1 MIGFDNILI
10 LIVMAAAMALFISN
24 KLRIDLIAMGIL
36 TTLLLLGLLRPD
48 QALFGFASTATGI
61 VAAMFVLSTGLVRTG
76 FIDWLARYLDK
87 IAGKGRIRLI
97 LVLSITII
105 PLSAFIVNTAIVAI
119 FIPVVISLAKK
130 RKIAPS
136 KVLIPMSFTSQ
147 FGGACTL
154 IGTATNILVHTIAI
168 NSGYA
173 GFRLFE
179 FAPLGLAASLVGVT
193 YLAVFSGILLPKRKG
208 ESLEE
213 DLYRLSDYLTEL
225 SVEENSPL
233 IGQKWKNLPKD
244 QAKDLQLM
252 NFVRN
257 KKNVSNPASTV
268 IRENDLLIVRG
279 DADRLFQFKDSCKLN
294 MKSDPRA
301 SKTQS
306 DSSKFKLVEA
316 LVPPRSSMEGHTL
329 AGSDFRRRFGC
340 TVLAIQRRGK
350 IMRERLKEIRLDGGD
365 TLLLRCDPKCLERV
379 MRSSD
384 LIAVNELTELHLRKD
399 KAITALSIVAFVV
412 IFAALEII
420 PILTA
425 ALAGTVAMILSKC
438 ITPEEA
444 YQAIDW
450 KIIFLLGGILPL
462 GLALQQ
468 TGTAELLAST
478 FLKPILTLG
487 PYALLAGLYLLTAIL
502 TESMSNTAAAILL
515 APVAISAA
523 GNLSVSPLPFLVAIT
538 FAASTSFSTPIGYQ
552 TNTMIYA
559 PGGYRFF
566 DFIRI
571 GLPLKLIF
579 WLISIWLI
587 PILWHF

>member
-1 MIGFDNILI
+1 MGLNNILI
-10 LIVMAAAMALFISN
+10 LIVMAAAMAFFMSN
-24 KLRIDLIAMGIL
+24 KLRIDLIAMGVL
-36 TTLLLLGLLRPD
+36 TSLLLLGLLRSD
-48 QALFGFASTATGI
+48 QALFGFANAATGI
-61 VAAMFVLSTGLVRTG
+61 VAAMFVLSAGLVRTG
-76 FIDWLARYLDK
+76 FVDWLARYLDK
-87 IAGKGRIRLI
+87 FAGKGRIRLI
-97 LVLSITII
+97 LVLSFTII

-119 FIPVVISLAKK
+119 FIPVVISLAKQ

-136 KVLIPMSFTSQ
+136 QVLIPMSFSSQ

-168 NSGYA
+168 SSGYS

-213 DLYRLSDYLTEL
+213 DVYRLSDYLTEF
-225 SVEENSPL
+225 SVEKNSSI
-233 IGQKWKNLPKD
+233 IGQKWKSLPKN
-244 QAKDLQLM
+244 QKKDLRLM
-252 NFVRN
+252 NFLRN

-279 DADRLFQFKDSCKLN
+279 SADRLFQFKDSCNLK
-294 MKSDPRA
+294 MRSDPRA
-301 SKTQS
+301 GKKKSNST
-306 DSSKFKLVEA
+306 DLKLVEA
-316 LVPPRSSMEGHTL
+316 LVPPRSYLEGRTL
-329 AGSDFRRRFGC
+329 TGSDFRRRFGC

-350 IMRERLKEIRLDGGD
+350 IMHDRLEEIRLDGGD
-365 TLLLRCDPKCLERV
+365 TLLLRCDPECLDRV

-399 KAITALSIVAFVV
+399 KAITALFIVAVV
-412 IFAALEII
+412 IILAALEII

-425 ALAGTVAMILSKC
+425 ALAGAVGMILSNC
-438 ITPEEA
+438 LTPEEA

-468 TGTAELLAST
+468 TGTAELLASN
-478 FLKPILTLG
+478 FLKPLLSLG
-487 PYALLAGLYLLTAIL
+487 PYALLAGLYLLTAVL
-502 TESMSNTAAAILL
+502 TESMSNTASAILL

-523 GNLSVSPLPFLVAIT
+523 GNLGVSPLPFLVAIT

-571 GLPLKLIF
+571 GLPLNLIF

-587 PILWHF
+587 PILWPF

>member
-1 MIGFDNILI
+1 MGLNNILI
-10 LIVMAAAMALFISN
+10 LIVMAAAMASFMSN
-24 KLRIDLIAMGIL
+24 KLRIDLIAMGVL
-36 TTLLLLGLLRPD
+36 TSLLLLGLLPSD
-48 QALFGFASTATGI
+48 QALFGFANTATGI
-61 VAAMFVLSTGLVRTG
+61 VAAMFVLSAGLVRTG
-76 FIDWLARYLDK
+76 FVDWLARYLDK

-97 LVLSITII
+97 LVLGFTII

-119 FIPVVISLAKK
+119 FIPVVISLAKQ

-136 KVLIPMSFTSQ
+136 QVLIPMSFSSQ

-168 NSGYA
+168 NSGYS

-179 FAPLGLAASLVGVT
+179 FAPLGLAASLIGVT

-213 DLYRLSDYLTEL
+213 DAYRLSDYLTEF
-225 SVEENSPL
+225 SVEKNSSL
-233 IGQKWKNLPKD
+233 IGQKWKNLPKN
-244 QAKDLQLM
+244 QKKDLQLM
-252 NFVRN
+252 NFLRN

-268 IRENDLLIVRG
+268 VRENDLLIVRG
-279 DADRLFQFKDSCKLN
+279 SADRLFQFKDSCNLK
-294 MKSDPRA
+294 MRSDPKA
-301 SKTQS
+301 GKKKPNST
-306 DSSKFKLVEA
+306 DLKLVEA
-316 LVPPRSSMEGHTL
+316 LVPPRSYLEGRTL
-329 AGSDFRRRFGC
+329 IGSDFRRRFGC

-350 IMRERLKEIRLDGGD
+350 IMRERLEEIRLDGGD
-365 TLLLRCDPKCLERV
+365 TLLLRCDPKCLDRV

-384 LIAVNELTELHLRKD
+384 LVATNELTELHLRKD
-399 KAITALSIVAFVV
+399 KAITALSIVVIVV
-412 IFAALEII
+412 ILAALEII

-425 ALAGTVAMILSKC
+425 ALAGAVGMILSKC
-438 ITPEEA
+438 LTPEEA

-468 TGTAELLAST
+468 TRTAELIAST
-478 FLKPILTLG
+478 FLKPMISLG
-487 PYALLAGLYLLTAIL
+487 PYALLAGLYLLTAVL

-523 GNLSVSPLPFLVAIT
+523 GNLGVSPLPFLVAIT

-552 TNTMIYA
+552 TNSMIYA

-571 GLPLKLIF
+571 GLPLNLIF

-587 PILWHF
+587 PILWPF

>member
-1 MIGFDNILI
+1 
-10 LIVMAAAMALFISN
+10 MAVAMALFISN
-24 KLRIDLIAMGIL
+24 KLRIDLIAMGVL
-36 TTLLLLGLLRPD
+36 TSLLLLGLLRSD
-48 QALFGFASTATGI
+48 QALFGFANTATGI
-61 VAAMFVLSTGLVRTG
+61 VAAMFVLSAGLVRTG
-76 FIDWLARYLDK
+76 FVDWLARYLDK

-97 LVLSITII
+97 IVLSLTII

-119 FIPVVISLAKK
+119 FIPVVISLAKQ

-136 KVLIPMSFTSQ
+136 QVLIPMSFTSQ
-147 FGGACTL
+147 FGGSCTL

-179 FAPLGLAASLVGVT
+179 FAPLGLAVSAVGIV

-208 ESLEE
+208 KSLEE
-213 DLYRLSDYLTEL
+213 DMYRLSDYLTEL

-233 IGQKWKNLPKD
+233 IGQKWKKLSKNQKKD
-244 QAKDLQLM
+244 IRLM
-252 NFVRN
+252 NFLRN
-257 KKNVSNPASTV
+257 KKNVSNPAATV
-268 IRENDLLIVRG
+268 IRENDILLVSG
-279 DADRLFQFKDSCKLN
+279 DADKLFQFKDSCKLK
-294 MKSDPRA
+294 MRSDTKTGKKKSED
-301 SKTQS
+301 T
-306 DSSKFKLVEA
+306 DLKLVEA
-316 LVPPRSSMEGHTL
+316 LVPPRSFLEGRTL
-329 AGSDFRRRFGC
+329 TSSDFRRRFGC

-350 IMRERLKEIRLDGGD
+350 IMRERLEEIRLEGGD
-365 TLLLRCDPKCLERV
+365 TLLLRCDPKCLDRV

-384 LIAVNELTELHLRKD
+384 LIATNELTELHLRKD
-399 KAITALSIVAFVV
+399 KAITALSIVAIVV
-412 IFAALEII
+412 ILAALEII

-425 ALAGTVAMILSKC
+425 ALAGALGMILSKC
-438 ITPEEA
+438 LTPEEA

-478 FLKPILTLG
+478 FLKPLTSLG

-502 TESMSNTAAAILL
+502 TETMSNAAAAILL
-515 APVAISAA
+515 APVALSAA
-523 GNLSVSPLPFLVAIT
+523 GNLGVSPLPFLVAIT

-571 GLPLKLIF
+571 GLPLNIIF

-587 PILWHF
+587 PILWPF